1 MRIACLLTVLGLSV
15 CVAGC
20 GEGRPGPQGEA
31 GPAGPAG
38 AKGDTGPAGPA
49 GVAGPPGP
57 QGPQGLQGPQGPPGP
72 PGTAGQAGAGAPIRV
87 VRADCQ
93 ATGCT
98 VTCGDDEIVLTAFCG
113 ARREAAT
120 FPTEHSASCHRH
132 GPESHPLVAACAK
145 VSAQPA
151 AAEATARQATPIAA
165 HDLPRL
171 DISATCRADQNKA
184 TIDNCMA
191 DENRARERLEK
202 EWGQFRPA
210 DRTQCTQISSMK
222 GFQSYVELITCL
234 EMARDARS
242 LPKDITQQ

>member
-1 MRIACLLTVLGLSV
+1 LPSDGLHRHLRRRRDRAHGILRRAARGGDFSDGAFRV
-15 CVAGC
+15 VSSPWAGKPSARC
-20 GEGRPGPQGEA
+20 GLREG
-31 GPAGPAG
+31 
-38 AKGDTGPAGPA
+38 
-49 GVAGPPGP
+49 
-57 QGPQGLQGPQGPPGP
+57 L
-72 PGTAGQAGAGAPIRV
+72 GTARCRRGDGT
-87 VRADCQ
+87 
-93 ATGCT
+93 TG
-98 VTCGDDEIVLTAFCG
+98 
-113 ARREAAT
+113 
-120 FPTEHSASCHRH
+120 H
-132 GPESHPLVAACAK
+132 
-145 VSAQPA
+145 
-151 AAEATARQATPIAA
+151 PIAA